1 LSQDDEKIV
10 GGFIFFHD
18 LVLFSGHM
26 KLLSIKENQDNH
38 DAEQKDTELVR
49 RAQKGDRDAFEALIR
64 GYQKRIFQMAYCFF
78 REPEDAMEIVQ
89 ETFLRVY
96 KSIRGFKEGTRFQG
110 WLYRVAVNL
119 CIDYYRKFKK
129 KRLKESEMAEVGER
143 LHSQIPDPEIW
154 LSKEMVNTRIQAAVA
169 GLSKREK
176 MVFLLKHFNDLK
188 YREIA
193 GIMNIAVGTV
203 KSTHH
208 RALSQVKKRVL
219 ALEKQ

>member
-1 LSQDDEKIV
+1 MC
-10 GGFIFFHD
+10 FFR
-18 LVLFSGHM
+18 SYM
-26 KLLSIKENQDNH
+26 KLLSIKENLADH
-38 DAEQKDTELVR
+38 DAEQKDRELVR
-49 RAQKGDRDAFEALIR
+49 RAKEGDRDAFEALIR
-64 GYQKRIFQMAYCFF
+64 CYQKRVFRMAYCFF

-96 KSIRGFKEGTRFQG
+96 RSIQGFKEGTRFQG

-129 KRLKESEMAEVGER
+129 TRLKESEMAEVEER
-143 LHSQIPDPEIW
+143 LHSRTLDPEIQ
-154 LSKEMVNTRIQAAVA
+154 LSREVVDTRIRAAVA
-169 GLSKREK
+169 GLSKREQ

-208 RALSQVKKRVL
+208 RALLQVKKRVL
-219 ALEKQ
+219 ALEQREVTR